1 MGLYADIAAENDNE
15 ADYESEDDIVKE
27 VKARLQTKTTDKR
40 SITSKQNAA
49 KARTA
54 KLAKLSAKKE
64 ESDDSDS
71 EEDAIII
78 KKSKGK
84 GKKKATKED
93 TEELNNLKKRYEEL
107 LKEKTK
113 SEPKEH
119 TKKAISPEAE
129 VYKRKLIN
137 I

>member
-49 KARTA
+49 KART
-54 KLAKLSAKKE
+54 AKLSAKKE

-129 VYKRKLIN
+129 TIKRKLIKLF
-137 I
+137 